1 MVNKLFCDRCDKQI
15 PENIDNEIHFTGKR
29 NTRFGYDKRINL
41 CNMCLEKFET
51 FLKGDEE

>member
-41 CNMCLEKFET
+41 CNMCLENFP
-51 FLKGDEE
+51 